1 MKCQLK
7 CDKVVK
13 INNHKFKKTHIEE
26 IKINDRSIYRTR
38 WIQSFS
44 IHSTTVGTK
53 KKLEN

>member
-53 KKLEN
+53 KN